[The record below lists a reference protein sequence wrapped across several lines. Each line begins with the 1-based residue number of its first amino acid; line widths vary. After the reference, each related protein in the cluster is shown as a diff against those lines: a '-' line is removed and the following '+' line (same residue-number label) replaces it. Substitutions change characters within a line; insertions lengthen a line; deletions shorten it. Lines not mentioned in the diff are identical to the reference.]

1 MTVTDDSRRPG
12 ASPRAFD
19 TVGKFLNIGL
29 AMLAVD
35 CVVELA
41 ATQFFGGHHVFAVAA
56 RSADRIKLAPHEL
69 RESRTRH

>member
-1 MTVTDDSRRPG
+1 MTRGDQARHP
-12 ASPRAFD
+12 AFD

-29 AMLAVD
+29 AMLAVFD

-56 RSADRIKLAPHEL
+56 RSADRIKLAPTSCT
-69 RESRTRH
+69 RIKDSRH